1 MIGSMPTPTVPM
13 PRSPFL
19 RAAAIASIAVAAACA
34 PPGGHP
40 PDASRAHAG
49 HAAHG
54 APGAPDARRP
64 VDIPEPLRGHLLAN
78 MRDHLQAIGEIQGL
92 LAGGAYDRAAELA
105 EARLG
110 LSSLRAHGAHDVAKH
125 MPQGMQDAGT
135 AMHRSA
141 SRFARVATDASATG
155 DPRAPLEALSVVTGT
170 CVACHAGYRLK

>member
-1 MIGSMPTPTVPM
+1 M

-19 RAAAIASIAVAAACA
+19 RAAAIASIAAAAACTQ
-34 PPGGHP
+34 PGGHP
-40 PDASRAHAG
+40 PDAHRPGAG
-49 HAAHG
+49 HASHG
-54 APGAPDARRP
+54 APDLPDARRP

-78 MRDHLQAIGEIQGL
+78 MRDHLQAIGEIQAL
-92 LAGGAYDRAAELA
+92 LAAGAYDRAAEVA

-155 DPRAPLEALSVVTGT
+155 DLRAPVEALSAVTGT